1 MNEKRSRNNKEKTSI
16 NFWKWAFLSLVSLI
30 VIGLFLFVRAL
41 QPVSI
46 KESDPK
52 NTTELTNELSLVST
66 ITTEDAEV
74 LMNQSIEAMLID
86 EQLSYEVILDDQL
99 EIRSTVKLF
108 TFEVPYTL
116 FLDPYVTE
124 DGNLQLRANAIE
136 LANFS
141 LPVSAVLSLLAGEL
155 ELPFY
160 IGVDSAAKIILID
173 FNELST
179 RHGIGITMK
188 KIDLENNEI
197 QLKLSVNQATLIE
210 ALNFDKE

>member
-1 MNEKRSRNNKEKTSI
+1 MNEKRSRNNKGKTSI

-30 VIGLFLFVRAL
+30 IIGLFLFVRAL

-46 KESDPK
+46 KESVPK
-52 NTTELTNELSLVST
+52 NTVELKDELSLVST

-86 EQLSYEVILDDQL
+86 EQLAYEVSLDEQL
-99 EIRSTVKLF
+99 EIRSTAKLF

-116 FLDPYVTE
+116 FLDPYVTD
-124 DGNLQLRANAIE
+124 DGNLQLRADAIE

-179 RHGIGITMK
+179 QHGIGITME